1 MRRPLWFGWAVICGV
16 VFIWGCTDQETA
28 SKEPSA
34 AQQSP
39 FKRIPGG
46 DEDPGDNGPDDS
58 TELSGVPG
66 DMGKV
71 AFTHFTHASNSK
83 KGYGIP
89 CRECHHTTPRGED
102 PSQGC
107 TDEGCHYPSE
117 KTYDPAHAG
126 PDDNMLLIGDDPAAV
141 APVAF
146 NHFTHASSSGY
157 KTACTQCHH
166 TGDLIGCSE
175 CHEKIATKADDG
187 KVIPKTKRAFHL
199 KCNGCHQAIKKTD
212 PDSIAPVKCE
222 DCHGGRTPA
231 RLPGSLT
238 LERAYHLSCVGCHN
252 RVKMAGTG
260 TPPVDCGDCHKQ
272 GSPKMPD
279 PEPKKEE
286 AAEKPAPQEQPA
298 PSAPT
303 AQAVDA
309 GATEPAKD
317 EEQSKGPE
325 KILIDHAK
333 KAKSG
338 TPFPHSAHQE
348 LGEPCAKCHH
358 QGLDDPSCRN
368 CHSETADAKKI
379 YHKICIACH
388 KENGISAGCA
398 DCHPKGE

>member
-1 MRRPLWFGWAVICGV
+1 MRRPLLLGWAVICGV

-28 SKEPSA
+28 SDEPSTT
-34 AQQSP
+34 AQAP
-39 FKRIPGG
+39 FERIPGG

-58 TELSGVPG
+58 TELSAVPG

-89 CRECHHTTPRGED
+89 CRTCHHTTPPDED
-102 PSQGC
+102 PAQGC
-107 TDEGCHYPSE
+107 TGEGCHYPSE
-117 KTYDPAHAG
+117 KTPDPAHAG
-126 PDDNMLLIGDDPAAV
+126 PDDNMLLLGDDSAT

-146 NHFTHASSSGY
+146 NHFTHASSHGY

-175 CHEKIATKADDG
+175 CHEKIATKDDDG

-199 KCNGCHQAIKKTD
+199 KCNGCHEAIKKSD
-212 PDSIAPVKCE
+212 PDSKAPVKCA
-222 DCHGGRTPA
+222 DCHGGSAPA

-252 RVKMAGTG
+252 RAKMAGMG
-260 TPPVDCGDCHKQ
+260 TPAVDCDDCHKE
-272 GSPKMPD
+272 GSPKIPGL
-279 PEPKKEE
+279 EPKEKKVEE
-286 AAEKPAPQEQPA
+286 EPAPKEQPA

-303 AQAVDA
+303 AQAADA
-309 GATEPAKD
+309 GAAEPAKD
-317 EEQSKGPE
+317 GEQNKGPD

-338 TPFPHSAHQE
+338 TPFPHAAHQE
-348 LGEPCAKCHH
+348 LGEECAKCHH
-358 QGLDDPSCRN
+358 KGLDDPSCRN

-379 YHKICIACH
+379 YHEICISCH
-388 KENGISAGCA
+388 KENGISASCA
-398 DCHPKGE
+398 SCHPKGE